1 MIVRLIKRT
10 KIYNFPLP
18 TTISG
23 TFWITDMDGLGNTK
37 NLISIEAKDDLW
49 FLKSN
54 FDAKIISNN
63 KELDSVIL
71 KEYNLYFIRI
81 NNENDYI
88 LLYCSPSIDQYNIR
102 LKVNTQGTILIG
114 NNKDAQINYNYPL
127 VSKKHAILTY
137 NENTWYIQDLNSN
150 YGTYVNNELVMQKR
164 LYHGDIVFIMG
175 LKIIVLGNTIII
187 NNIGDLIK
195 IDNRLFSAISPI
207 VQPIINEDNILEENI
222 ELYKEEDY
230 FFRSPRFKAGIE
242 PVEIIIDPPPSKE
255 KVDTTPLLYVIGPM
269 ISMGMVSLM
278 MGYSSISNVISGE
291 KDIYSAL
298 PNIIMCIAMLLT
310 MIFWPL
316 LNKSYQKKQSLKRE
330 NLRQEK
336 YREYINEKR
345 NTIHNEMEKERQV
358 LLENYLPLEECY
370 NIIMNRKRSL
380 WEREIDQN
388 DFLDLRLGL
397 GSTTFKGI
405 VKYPE
410 ERFSLE
416 DDNLRNL
423 VFDLGKESKELEN
436 VPINLSF
443 TKNNISAIIG
453 DGKQKTYFING
464 LILQLITF
472 HSYNDLKIVVFTNK
486 RNESKWEYLKS
497 LPHIWNNSK
506 TVRYFATNYDEA
518 KELSLNLEQVFQSRK
533 SNNTNNDYIKNT
545 RDYTNFQ
552 PYYFIIIDDFKAVR
566 ELEII
571 KDICNEKTNIGF
583 TLTIINNRLTNLPNE
598 CHTFISIGDKKSGVF
613 ENELVSNKQKEFIAD
628 YNLNI
633 DMYQCIKRLANIPIE
648 IEKENSSLP
657 TMLSFLEM
665 YDVGRIEQLNII
677 EKWKNSNATKSL
689 QAPIG
694 IDKNRELFKLDLH
707 EKAHGPH
714 GLIAGMTGSGKSE
727 LIITYILSM
736 AINYTPNEVNFI
748 LIDYKGGGLAG
759 AFENKEA
766 GIKLPHLA
774 GTITNLDTIEM
785 KRSLASIQSEL
796 RRRQRIFNEARDTLS
811 ESTIDI
817 YKYQTL
823 FRENLVKI
831 PVPHLLIISDE
842 FAELKDQQ
850 PDFMDELISTA
861 RIGRSLGV
869 HLILSTQKPAGV
881 VNDQIWSNSKF
892 RICLK
897 VQDKSDSMDMIKCAD
912 AAALKE
918 TGRFYLQVGY
928 NELFALGQSAF
939 SGAKYYPMEKRY
951 KKIDERIEFID
962 SVGNVINSI
971 DSANRKITIKAEGEE
986 ITSLVRYIS
995 KLAQEE
1001 NLSTKKLWLDKI
1013 PEYIYIEE
1021 LKEKYNYIAQ
1031 ENNINPIVGEY
1042 DDPNNQYQG
1051 LLTLPISKDG
1061 NTCIYGS
1068 AGTGKELMI
1077 STIIYSTIT
1086 NHSPKEVNFYLLDF
1100 GAETLRAF
1108 KEAPQIGE
1116 VIFSNEE
1123 EKIANLYKFLQ
1134 QELEK
1139 RKKLLVDYNGDFNFY
1154 LNHSGQKLPLIIV
1167 IVNNYDAYGEIYE
1180 TYEDIFSTLTREG
1193 AKYGITFII
1202 SAATT
1207 TSIRYKLRQNFK
1219 QSLVLQFNDVSDY
1232 TSILGNI
1239 HKKYPSKIYGRG
1251 LIRQEDV
1258 YEFQTA
1264 YPYKKERMFEYLKTI
1279 SKKLAEIFEE
1289 KAKKIPTLPK
1299 NITHTLV
1306 RNALNNLKT
1315 IPVGIE
1321 KESLQI
1327 ASIDCLTNYNYII
1340 SGNDLSIYMHFINNL
1355 YKSFSF
1361 IDERKVI
1368 IIDTLDIIQDALNNT
1383 LLVNQDFNI
1392 IIKKL
1397 NEDIKNQVNIYKIN
1411 NYQNNTLQ
1419 DKDKVTVMILGIE
1432 NLLSKLDTDT
1442 KSEFTINI
1450 IDAKNLNTYNFVIIE
1465 SSEKLKNMAY
1475 ENWYKKTI
1483 DPSNGLWLGSGVL
1496 DQYTI
1501 KLAISP
1507 RTLRQELKQGFA
1519 VLVVK
1524 GRPFIIKLLEGE
1536 IENE

>member
-736 AINYTPNEVNFI
+736 AINYTPNEF
-748 LIDYKGGGLAG
+748 
-759 AFENKEA
+759 
-766 GIKLPHLA
+766 H
-774 GTITNLDTIEM
+774 
-785 KRSLASIQSEL
+785 
-796 RRRQRIFNEARDTLS
+796 
-811 ESTIDI
+811 
-817 YKYQTL
+817 
-823 FRENLVKI
+823 
-831 PVPHLLIISDE
+831 
-842 FAELKDQQ
+842 
-850 PDFMDELISTA
+850 
-861 RIGRSLGV
+861 
-869 HLILSTQKPAGV
+869 
-881 VNDQIWSNSKF
+881 
-892 RICLK
+892 
-897 VQDKSDSMDMIKCAD
+897 
-912 AAALKE
+912 
-918 TGRFYLQVGY
+918 
-928 NELFALGQSAF
+928 
-939 SGAKYYPMEKRY
+939 
-951 KKIDERIEFID
+951 
-962 SVGNVINSI
+962 
-971 DSANRKITIKAEGEE
+971 
-986 ITSLVRYIS
+986 
-995 KLAQEE
+995 
-1001 NLSTKKLWLDKI
+1001 
-1013 PEYIYIEE
+1013 
-1021 LKEKYNYIAQ
+1021 
-1031 ENNINPIVGEY
+1031 
-1042 DDPNNQYQG
+1042 
-1051 LLTLPISKDG
+1051 
-1061 NTCIYGS
+1061 
-1068 AGTGKELMI
+1068 
-1077 STIIYSTIT
+1077 
-1086 NHSPKEVNFYLLDF
+1086 
-1100 GAETLRAF
+1100 
-1108 KEAPQIGE
+1108 
-1116 VIFSNEE
+1116 
-1123 EKIANLYKFLQ
+1123 
-1134 QELEK
+1134 
-1139 RKKLLVDYNGDFNFY
+1139 
-1154 LNHSGQKLPLIIV
+1154 
-1167 IVNNYDAYGEIYE
+1167 
-1180 TYEDIFSTLTREG
+1180 
-1193 AKYGITFII
+1193 
-1202 SAATT
+1202 
-1207 TSIRYKLRQNFK
+1207 
-1219 QSLVLQFNDVSDY
+1219 
-1232 TSILGNI
+1232 
-1239 HKKYPSKIYGRG
+1239 
-1251 LIRQEDV
+1251 
-1258 YEFQTA
+1258 
-1264 YPYKKERMFEYLKTI
+1264 PYRL
-1279 SKKLAEIFEE
+1279 
-1289 KAKKIPTLPK
+1289 
-1299 NITHTLV
+1299 
-1306 RNALNNLKT
+1306 
-1315 IPVGIE
+1315 
-1321 KESLQI
+1321 
-1327 ASIDCLTNYNYII
+1327 
-1340 SGNDLSIYMHFINNL
+1340 
-1355 YKSFSF
+1355 
-1361 IDERKVI
+1361 
-1368 IIDTLDIIQDALNNT
+1368 
-1383 LLVNQDFNI
+1383 
-1392 IIKKL
+1392 
-1397 NEDIKNQVNIYKIN
+1397 
-1411 NYQNNTLQ
+1411 
-1419 DKDKVTVMILGIE
+1419 
-1432 NLLSKLDTDT
+1432 
-1442 KSEFTINI
+1442 
-1450 IDAKNLNTYNFVIIE
+1450 
-1465 SSEKLKNMAY
+1465 
-1475 ENWYKKTI
+1475 
-1483 DPSNGLWLGSGVL
+1483 
-1496 DQYTI
+1496 
-1501 KLAISP
+1501 
-1507 RTLRQELKQGFA
+1507 
-1519 VLVVK
+1519 
-1524 GRPFIIKLLEGE
+1524 
-1536 IENE
+1536 